1 MKSLTR
7 ELSGAPTLTIDVIAL
22 LNNAGLGRGEVR
34 AYTPIV
40 KQSEVLN
47 EIGQKVVD
55 KILDNTLNSR
65 DKDGKPFKSYQP
77 SYTESTRFKIYKG
90 SNKTVNLK
98 LTGNMHADLAVVN
111 QTSTT
116 VTVGFTDFEEAQ
128 KAKGHITG
136 ANYLPRRD
144 FFGLKKEELK
154 EIMLDTI
161 AEYQDEAELFEYVEA
176 FDEIDQAKIDD
187 IFEDV
192 FEVS

>member
-1 MKSLTR
+1 
-7 ELSGAPTLTIDVIAL
+7 
-22 LNNAGLGRGEVR
+22 
-34 AYTPIV
+34 
-40 KQSEVLN
+40 
-47 EIGQKVVD
+47 
-55 KILDNTLNSR
+55 
-65 DKDGKPFKSYQP
+65 
-77 SYTESTRFKIYKG
+77 
-90 SNKTVNLK
+90 
-98 LTGNMHADLAVVN
+98 MHADLAVVN

-116 VTVGFTDFEEAQ
+116 VTVGFTDYEEAQ